1 MQVPLIFCRIS
12 LLIMTDTLHCGP
24 ARRGRPKTRDPAG
37 QRQSIIN
44 SACQAFTEL
53 GFAQT
58 STAEIARRAKISK
71 RTLYEAFTDKKQLFA
86 AVISEH
92 YYLLLDLPRPEGEHC
107 DPEESLFRIFRLD
120 ISEQEHQ
127 TREALLNLMIRE
139 SVLFPELAEY
149 LYQTKAVRSRE
160 LLREWL
166 YHQHLPGGLTAED
179 IDVCTGM
186 LMDIVF
192 GALLP
197 RRRDQDADAR
207 QLRIVHIKQ
216 RIRITLAG
224 MSALGSSP
232 SAS

>member
-1 MQVPLIFCRIS
+1 
-12 LLIMTDTLHCGP
+12 MTNTLHCGP
-24 ARRGRPKTRDPAG
+24 ARRGRPKTRDAAG
-37 QRQSIIN
+37 LRQSIID

-53 GFAQT
+53 GFAKT

-71 RTLYEAFTDKKQLFA
+71 RTLYEIFPDKKQLFA
-86 AVISEH
+86 AVIGEH
-92 YYLLLDLPRPEGEHC
+92 YYLLLDLPRPEGERC
-107 DPEESLFRIFRLD
+107 TPEAALFRIFRLD

-127 TREALLNLMIRE
+127 TRDVLLNLMIRE
-139 SVLFPELAEY
+139 SVLFPELSEY

-160 LLREWL
+160 LLKEWL
-166 YHQHLPGGLTAED
+166 LHQPLQGGMTVED

-197 RRRDQDADAR
+197 RRRDQDAETR
-207 QLRIVHIKQ
+207 QLRIAHIKQ

-224 MSALGSSP
+224 MSALGASP
-232 SAS
+232 SALSPE